1 MAQSVSS
8 RKHPG
13 VGGRVTSSPSVLTR
27 DLVYLQSGL
36 LSGGREQAYSQGLPG
51 EACLYPLCEPAL
63 CPKHTPRPRWAGCC
77 GAGCTCGFPGQ
88 WLEGHAVR
96 RGSMLGGPFPPGGPD
111 LEAWRLRLAFPKL
124 FLVFQK
130 GCAGDLKGRILLLF
144 SSTGHGGRSE
154 LLWAAF

>member
-1 MAQSVSS
+1 MAQSLSS

-13 VGGRVTSSPSVLTR
+13 VGGRVTSSLSVLTGIWFICSQR
-27 DLVYLQSGL
+27 CLA
-36 LSGGREQAYSQGLPG
+36 GREQAYSQGLPG
-51 EACLYPLCEPAL
+51 EACLYPLCQPAL

-77 GAGCTCGFPGQ
+77 GAGRICGFPGQ

-111 LEAWRLRLAFPKL
+111 LEAWRLRLASPKL

-144 SSTGHGGRSE
+144 SSTGHSGRSE
-154 LLWAAF
+154 LLRAAF